1 MIDYQNEK
9 MNVIEEKDKL
19 LSDLCRKGKTCTNFI
34 SGYSEE
40 LASELESNGY
50 IRIVRQINYEE
61 AEATELGIEFY
72 RNGGFKGEAERKNEN
87 EELKKMQLEIARL
100 TKLNLQLQ
108 NNELN
113 YNKRTRWISWI
124 ALLFGIIGTIV
135 AFFK

>member
-1 MIDYQNEK
+1 M
-9 MNVIEEKDKL
+9 VEEKDKL

-50 IRIVRQINYEE
+50 IRIVRQSNYEE
-61 AEATELGIEFY
+61 AEATELGIELY
-72 RNGGFKGEAERKNEN
+72 RNGGFKLEAERKKEN

-124 ALLFGIIGTIV
+124 ALLFGVIGTIV

>member
-1 MIDYQNEK
+1 MINYQYGKVN
-9 MNVIEEKDKL
+9 MVEEKDKL

-50 IRIVRQINYEE
+50 IRIVRQSNYEE

-72 RNGGFKGEAERKNEN
+72 RNGGFKLEAERKKEN

-124 ALLFGIIGTIV
+124 ALLFGVIGTIV